1 VTDWSALT
9 WRAFERLVV
18 RLLVNQ
24 GFDDAR
30 LVGQTNDKGADV
42 IGHRNGR
49 RWLVQVKHWN
59 QNVGVSVLDRTLDAM
74 RTYRADVPVIVALKG
89 FDVKA
94 REHQRTLQLEGIPI
108 QLWGSAE
115 LTTRWNRLSPQ
126 PIVESSAFELR
137 AYQEHAVESGLAAIS
152 NASDPRALLVL
163 ATGLGKTTIAAE
175 ILRRRGKSQKTRTL
189 VLAHTTDLVLQL
201 ERSFWP
207 FLHKDQNTYIW
218 NGQERPPMD
227 RLGRE
232 DVVFATIQTATSHGE
247 LIGDTFD
254 LVVVDECHHAGSDIY
269 LDLLNLSAAGQQ
281 SGPALLGLTATP
293 WRSDDIEIMDVF
305 GSPTVTIDL
314 VRGLRDGFLANV
326 DYRIYTDNIDWA
338 RLADLD
344 DDRLTPARVNELM
357 FIKEWDEGVISELA
371 AAWSEMPNPRAIIF
385 CSTIDHALTV
395 RDRINARGFCSCEA
409 IFSGSGRAKME
420 PHQRSVVLADFA
432 DGAIQAICAV
442 DIFNEGVDV
451 PDVNLLVFQ
460 RVTHSRRIFIQQ
472 LGRGLRLAP
481 DKDKVIVLDFVS
493 DVRRFAAGLDLKDRL
508 GQSRQA
514 AHVNL
519 NNTVDFRRVG
529 GTDHTSEPFL
539 REWLED
545 VAAVER
551 ASEDASVLR
560 FPPRLR

>member
-1 VTDWSALT
+1 MTDWSALT

-18 RLLVNQ
+18 RLLISQ

-30 LVGQTNDKGADV
+30 LVGQTHDRGADV
-42 IGHRNGR
+42 IGHLNGR
-49 RWLVQVKHWN
+49 RWLVQVKHWR
-59 QNVGVSVLDRTLDAM
+59 QNVGVAVMDRTLEAM
-74 RTYRADVPVIVALKG
+74 RTYRADVPVIVALNG
-89 FDVKA
+89 FDAKA

-115 LTTRWNRLSPQ
+115 LTARWDRLDDAPL
-126 PIVESSAFELR
+126 VESSAFELR
-137 AYQEHAVESGLAAIS
+137 GYQEHAVISGMTAVSTAT
-152 NASDPRALLVL
+152 DPRALLVL

-175 ILRRRGKSQKTRTL
+175 IVRRLGKSQKTRTL
-189 VLAHTTDLVLQL
+189 VLAHTTDLVQQL
-201 ERSFWP
+201 ERAFWP
-207 FLHKDQNTYIW
+207 FLHKHQSTYIW
-218 NGQERPPMD
+218 NGQERPPLE

-232 DVVFATIQTATSHGE
+232 DAVFATIQTATAHGE

-254 LVVVDECHHAGSDIY
+254 LLIVDECHHAGSEIY
-269 LDLLNLSAAGQQ
+269 LDLLSQSGAGRPG
-281 SGPALLGLTATP
+281 GPALLGLTATP
-293 WRSDDIEIMDVF
+293 WRSDEVEIMDVF

-326 DYRIYTDNIDWA
+326 DYRIYTDNIDWG
-338 RLADLD
+338 RLAELD

-371 AAWSEMPNPRAIIF
+371 ATWSQVENPRAIIF

-420 PHQRSVVLADFA
+420 PHQRSLVLADFA
-432 DGAIQAICAV
+432 EGAIQAICAV

-451 PDVNLLVFQ
+451 PDVNVLVFQ

-493 DVRRFAAGLDLKDRL
+493 DVRRFAAGLDLKDRI
-508 GQSRQA
+508 GQGRQA
-514 AHVNL
+514 AHVKL
-519 NNTVDFRRVG
+519 NNTVGFRRVG